1 MNYKTIR
8 YEVADQILTLTLNRP
23 DNLNAFTTEMSH
35 ELIDAYARASEDDD
49 VRAIVVTGAG
59 RAFCAGMDLSIDGN
73 VFGLNEALI
82 PTLND
87 MRERVDDV
95 EIVSGVRDSGGQV
108 TLAMYECK
116 KPIIGAI
123 NGAAVGIGATMTCAM
138 DVRLASE
145 KAKVGFVFNKIGITP
160 EACSS
165 WFLPRIVGVS
175 TALEWCY
182 TADILDAQTLREAR
196 YVRSVHTPDTLLE
209 DAYALARKMTNF
221 SPVSIAL
228 TRQMMYRNAAE
239 NHPMKAHEVDSLAIF
254 YASVSS
260 GKEGVS
266 AFLEKRPAAFN
277 DKASSDMPA
286 FYPWW

>member
-1 MNYKTIR
+1 
-8 YEVADQILTLTLNRP
+8 
-23 DNLNAFTTEMSH
+23 
-35 ELIDAYARASEDDD
+35 
-49 VRAIVVTGAG
+49 
-59 RAFCAGMDLSIDGN
+59 
-73 VFGLNEALI
+73 
-82 PTLND
+82 
-87 MRERVDDV
+87 
-95 EIVSGVRDSGGQV
+95 
-108 TLAMYECK
+108 
-116 KPIIGAI
+116 
-123 NGAAVGIGATMTCAM
+123 M

-209 DAYALARKMTNF
+209 DAYALARKMINF

-239 NHPMKAHEVDSLAIF
+239 NHPIKAHEVDSLAIF

-266 AFLEKRPAAFN
+266 AFLEKRPAAFS

>member
-1 MNYKTIR
+1 
-8 YEVADQILTLTLNRP
+8 
-23 DNLNAFTTEMSH
+23 
-35 ELIDAYARASEDDD
+35 
-49 VRAIVVTGAG
+49 
-59 RAFCAGMDLSIDGN
+59 
-73 VFGLNEALI
+73 
-82 PTLND
+82 
-87 MRERVDDV
+87 
-95 EIVSGVRDSGGQV
+95 
-108 TLAMYECK
+108 
-116 KPIIGAI
+116 
-123 NGAAVGIGATMTCAM
+123 M

-209 DAYALARKMTNF
+209 DAYALARKMINF